1 MWGLAS
7 SSCTKGLPSARR
19 PAHSAGVI
27 TLGLIGT
34 FQVFDQIYVMSSGG
48 PAKTTLTVAYLVYR
62 NGFNN
67 SQMGLAAAIALLLF
81 IIIFTL
87 TLVQRRI
94 TEGKKD

>member
-1 MWGLAS
+1 L
-7 SSCTKGLPSARR
+7 R
-19 PAHSAGVI
+19 PTLFFVI

-34 FQVFDQIYVMSSGG
+34 FQVFDQVYVMSSGG

-87 TLVQRRI
+87 TLTQRRI
-94 TEGKKD
+94 TEGKKE

>member
-1 MWGLAS
+1 M
-7 SSCTKGLPSARR
+7 SA
-19 PAHSAGVI
+19 
-27 TLGLIGT
+27 
-34 FQVFDQIYVMSSGG
+34 GG

-62 NGFNN
+62 NGFTN

-94 TEGKKD
+94 TEGKKE

>member
-1 MWGLAS
+1 
-7 SSCTKGLPSARR
+7 
-19 PAHSAGVI
+19 
-27 TLGLIGT
+27 
-34 FQVFDQIYVMSSGG
+34 MSSGG